1 MKKTIT
7 LFLMIMLPLACPA
20 LADGLPSHYPDEG
33 FSRTGRVDAV
43 YTIEGRVVIND
54 LPYQVS
60 KSAIVHSLTAERVSI
75 ARIRKGVHVAFRL
88 NGNRVIDEFWLLPA
102 NYSPTGRR

>member
-7 LFLMIMLPLACPA
+7 LLLVILFPLACPA
-20 LADGLPSHYPDEG
+20 LADGLPDHYPDEG
-33 FSRTGRVDAV
+33 FNRTGLVDAV

-54 LPYQVS
+54 LPYRVS

-75 ARIRKGVHVAFRL
+75 ARIRKGVHVAFRM
-88 NGNRVIDEFWLLPA
+88 NGNRVIEEFWLLPS
-102 NYSPTGRR
+102 NYSLTKRR

>member
-1 MKKTIT
+1 MKKAIT
-7 LFLMIMLPLACPA
+7 LFLMIVFPLACPA
-20 LADGLPSHYPDEG
+20 LADGLPSHYSDEG

-60 KSAIVHSLTAERVSI
+60 KSAIVHSLTAEHVSI
-75 ARIRKGVHVAFRL
+75 ARIRKGVHVAFRM
-88 NGNRVIDEFWLLPA
+88 NGNREIDEFWLLPA
-102 NYSPTGRR
+102 NYRPTGRR